1 MTTGT
6 EVEEDEGIVELVG
19 AIMVKLVVLKEIV
32 EDCVVAVELE
42 EAVTV
47 VGKGIVVKL
56 PIVRV
61 VVLLGVKI
69 IMGWVVVDVEANVV
83 VVLLLVVLV
92 VLVVWA
98 RVTSWPKQA
107 CMISTPRWAK
117 PKTELLEAST
127 LSQAIMTLD
136 STSLMPALH
145 VAEQRSPAA
154 KSATAQPWM
163 ALW

>member
-19 AIMVKLVVLKEIV
+19 AIMVKLVVLKEVV

-42 EAVTV
+42 EVVTV

-83 VVLLLVVLV
+83 VVLLLV

-154 KSATAQPWM
+154 KSVTAQPWM
-163 ALW
+163 VLW